1 MIDVEAIVNLSD
13 QYAKHK
19 WTLRR
24 VLLSEASFGNLS
36 AEVKKQFP
44 DADVSLHEI
53 DAIWFSRKN
62 RDSETWEL
70 RRIGSPPFALVEVI
84 NDDVSTEEC
93 ENRLAFLEAEMA
105 DQSQRPANFGSEF
118 PNGNL

>member
-1 MIDVEAIVNLSD
+1 MIDLEAIVNLAD
-13 QYAKHK
+13 QYEKHN

-24 VLLSEASFGNLS
+24 VLLSDVSFGRLS
-36 AEVKKQFP
+36 KVVRAHYPEV
-44 DADVSLHEI
+44 DVSLHAI

-84 NDDVSTEEC
+84 NDDVSPEER
-93 ENRLAFLEAEMA
+93 ENRLAFLEHEMA
-105 DQSQRPANFGSEF
+105 DNSHRPANFGGEI